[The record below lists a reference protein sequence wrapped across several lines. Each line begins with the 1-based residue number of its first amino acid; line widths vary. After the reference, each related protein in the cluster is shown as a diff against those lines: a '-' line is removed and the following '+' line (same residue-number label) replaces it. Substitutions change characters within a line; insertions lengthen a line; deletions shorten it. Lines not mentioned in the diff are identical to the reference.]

1 LAPDPPT
8 FRYRAD
14 VLEQLLVLGVRPTP
28 HTRPELVREFVRD
41 LYRHE
46 IRELRAQLLRRAFPK
61 AEYAA
66 RVGQLRD
73 RYPVLSLQPPQLV
86 E

>member
-1 LAPDPPT
+1 LAPDAPT

-14 VLEQLLVLGVRPTP
+14 VLEQLLVHGVRPAP

-46 IRELRAQLLRRAFPK
+46 IRELRAQLRRRAFPK
-61 AEYAA
+61 AEYAG

-73 RYPVLSLQPPQLV
+73 RYPVLSLLPPQLV

>member
-1 LAPDPPT
+1 MASDAPL
-8 FRYRAD
+8 FRYRVD
-14 VLEQLLVLGVRPTP
+14 VLEQLLVHGVRPTS

-46 IRELRAQLLRRAFPK
+46 LRALRAKMLRRAFPK
-61 AEYAA
+61 AEYAV
-66 RVGQLRD
+66 RVSQLRD
-73 RYPVLSLQPPQLV
+73 RYPVLALLPPQLL